1 MGCHRM
7 VITLGLLSSLAVAC
21 RGNMIGDPN
30 AQATPAS
37 DPNAAAD
44 STSTALTTEKNHL
57 PAASACTGTDTPA
70 PRQLRRLTQ
79 AELNATLKTLFND
92 ANAPQVQ
99 GMFTNNPELY
109 TFHNAASTLVV
120 AGISASQI
128 QGMAEAAGAYAMQN
142 VGRLSPTCSTSDA
155 ACETTFVTNFGL
167 QAFRRPLTSQET
179 QTYVSL
185 MQSMSSFATAVGAAV
200 DAMLQSP
207 YFLYRSEL
215 GVSSGSTYKLT
226 PYEVATELSYLIVGS
241 MPDAALMQ
249 AAQNGSILDAT
260 TRATH
265 VSRLLADAR
274 AHSVIDAFFL
284 QWLGIADLPSYLRS
298 QGNTTL
304 SPALAAAMVQETS
317 KSIDALVFQQNGV
330 FADMHRLQTSFLN
343 ADLSNFYGVPGGQ
356 QDFSQVSI
364 TGHRDVGILNQGGVL
379 SAASEVNIPSPVL
392 RGRML
397 REHILC
403 QSLPPPPKGVPT
415 VDSVPQGSTTRDV
428 YAAHVNM
435 PLCSSCH
442 KLMDP
447 LGFTQGAY
455 DTLGRPFANK
465 QENGATIDTSG
476 TAGNLL
482 DAAADVPLADASA
495 LSAFVATSKQAKSCF
510 ARHWAMYGLGNVSW
524 SQDSCTYDAV
534 DSIAAA
540 SDYNLIKTLSALTA
554 VRSFTERVL
563 DN

>member
-1 MGCHRM
+1 MAYHRIA
-7 VITLGLLSSLAVAC
+7 ITLGLLSSFTVAC
-21 RGNMIGDPN
+21 HGGTAEDRE
-30 AQATPAS
+30 AQATPAL
-37 DPNAAAD
+37 DPNSAANS
-44 STSTALTTEKNHL
+44 STNTLTTEKNHL

-79 AELNATLKTLFND
+79 TELNATLKSLFND
-92 ANAPQVQ
+92 AGAPQVQ
-99 GMFTNNPELY
+99 GMFTNDPELY

-128 QGMAEAAGAYAMQN
+128 QSMAEAAGAYATQN
-142 VGRLSPTCSTSDA
+142 VGRLSPTCSTTDA
-155 ACETTFVTNFGL
+155 ACESTFVTSFGL
-167 QAFRRPLTSQET
+167 QAFRRPLTSQEV
-179 QTYVSL
+179 QTYVTL
-185 MQSMSSFATAVGAAV
+185 MQSMSSFATAVGVAV

-226 PYEVATELSYLIVGS
+226 PYEVATELSYLLVGS
-241 MPDAALMQ
+241 MPDATLMQ

-260 TRATH
+260 TRATQ

-274 AHSVIDAFFL
+274 AHTVIDSFFL
-284 QWLGIADLPSYLRS
+284 QWLGVADLPSYLRS

-304 SPALAAAMVQETS
+304 SPALAADMVQETS
-317 KSIDALVFQQNGV
+317 KSIDALVFAQNGV
-330 FADMHRLQTSFLN
+330 FADMHRLQTSYLN
-343 ADLSNFYGVPGGQ
+343 TDLSNFYGVPGGQ
-356 QDFSQVSI
+356 QSFTQVSI
-364 TGHRDVGILNQGGVL
+364 AGHRDVGILNQGGVL

-403 QSLPPPPKGVPT
+403 QTLPPPPKGVPT
-415 VDSVPQGSTTRDV
+415 VDGVPQGSTTRDV

-435 PLCSSCH
+435 ALCNSCH

-447 LGFTQGAY
+447 LGFTQGDY

-465 QENGATIDTSG
+465 QENGAAIDTSG
-476 TAGNLL
+476 SAGSLL
-482 DAAADVPLADASA
+482 DGVADVPLADASA
-495 LSAFVATSKQAKSCF
+495 LSTFVASSPQAKACF

-524 SQDSCTYDAV
+524 AQDSCTYSAV
-534 DSIAAA
+534 DSIAAG
-540 SDYNLIKTLSALTA
+540 SDYNFLKTVAALTA